1 MFDNV
6 GLFVETISAGLLL
19 TVEATVGGIVI
30 ATVLSFAFGLAML
43 SRWRAVR
50 ALARVYVEIWRGTS
64 EVVQLMWIYF
74 VLPVLVG
81 YQIVP
86 LAAGIAVLGLNF
98 GAYGAEIVRGAVQ
111 SVPRA
116 QYEGAVA
123 LSLTPRQRMLRVIL
137 PQALVEM
144 VPPFNNLF
152 IQAKGIP
159 GAVVHGKVA
168 GRLREGGNLLWGLD
182 GGGASRKDPFA
193 KLRNSPL
200 FKSSQAVYGPGWTTN
215 DLVGDPRFVRLAVGP
230 DRASDL
236 RLSSGSQAIDAG
248 LVMPA
253 DWPDPSRTIDQGK
266 PDIGA
271 VPRGSRSWG
280 VGVES
285 RIPVF
290 GDGGK

>member
-1 MFDNV
+1 MPLGAHVPDERQDAGRKVRRRLGEERIDFPFENLTPLPERMATLEQDRPELV
-6 GLFVETISAGLLL
+6 HERLARCHQTRAGPVQGLQIEPVLAPHMDFVKQCYAEGRFLVSGPKDPRT
-19 TVEATVGGIVI
+19 GGIVI

-123 LSLTPRQRMLRVIL
+123 LSLTPRQRMLRVI
-137 PQALVEM
+137 V
-144 VPPFNNLF
+144 
-152 IQAKGIP
+152 I
-159 GAVVHGKVA
+159 
-168 GRLREGGNLLWGLD
+168 
-182 GGGASRKDPFA
+182 S
-193 KLRNSPL
+193 
-200 FKSSQAVYGPGWTTN
+200 
-215 DLVGDPRFVRLAVGP
+215 
-230 DRASDL
+230 
-236 RLSSGSQAIDAG
+236 
-248 LVMPA
+248 
-253 DWPDPSRTIDQGK
+253 
-266 PDIGA
+266 
-271 VPRGSRSWG
+271 
-280 VGVES
+280 
-285 RIPVF
+285 
-290 GDGGK
+290 